1 MVSWGKID
9 WDWRWVVAW
18 WIWFSLILILFIF
31 LNQIWL
37 FLVYLFLVSNDSVKI
52 WKFKWLSHLIL
63 FLITSFIDQRLKTSR
78 SDCIFGVCFGCGGG
92 GAIGG
97 VFTFLNDYM
106 ILGLWR
112 LLALLEMLCDTFNTA
127 QNLFIFLETR
137 ILIFNLCL
145 TCIILIK
152 NWALNLKTKFTS
164 FFFFLFFDW
173 RIKSNFLITWWT
185 IIWIFVLIFL

>member
-52 WKFKWLSHLIL
+52 WKFKWLSHLNL
-63 FLITSFIDQRLKTSR
+63 FLITSFIDQRLTTSR
-78 SDCIFGVCFGCGGG
+78 SDCFFRIYFSYCSKRTNGD
-92 GAIGG
+92 I
-97 VFTFLNDYM
+97 FTFLNNYL
-106 ILGLWR
+106 ILNLGR
-112 LLALLEMLCDTFNTA
+112 LLTLLQILCNTFNTA

-164 FFFFLFFDW
+164 FFFSIDESKVTF
-173 RIKSNFLITWWT
+173 
-185 IIWIFVLIFL
+185 